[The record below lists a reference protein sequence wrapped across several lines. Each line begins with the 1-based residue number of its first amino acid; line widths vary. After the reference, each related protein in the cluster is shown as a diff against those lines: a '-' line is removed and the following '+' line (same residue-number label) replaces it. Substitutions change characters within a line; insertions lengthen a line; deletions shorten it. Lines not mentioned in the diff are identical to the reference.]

1 MAVWGTPVA
10 QEDDAERAVRAGL
23 DLVAAVPG
31 LDAALKARA
40 GVLTGEA
47 AVTIGAEGQGMVAG
61 DLVNTAS
68 RIQSAA
74 EPGTV
79 LVGRAT
85 RRASEAAIAYED
97 AGEHEL
103 KGKTEPEQLFRA
115 LRVTAGR
122 GGALKSAGLEAPFVG
137 RDRELRLVKEL
148 YHASAEERKAQL
160 ISVIGIAGIGKSRL
174 GWEFYKYFDGLVD
187 QIWWHRGRCLAYGE
201 GVAFWALAEMVRMR
215 SQIVEGEEPAAARA
229 KLRSTLEE
237 HMPNAEERSFAEPRL
252 AHLLGL
258 EEGGS
263 WGKEELFGAWRLLFE
278 RLSEQFP
285 VVLLFEDLQ
294 WADASLVEFVSYLL
308 EWSRSYPIFVIC
320 LARPELQARH
330 PEFGQASRNQTTL
343 FLEPLSEMAM
353 EALLEGYVPGLPAEI
368 REQILARAEGVPL
381 YAVETV
387 RMLLDRGLVAEADGV
402 YEPTGPIEEL
412 EVPETLQGLIAAR
425 LDGLAPEERR
435 VLQDASVLGKTFS
448 KEALASL
455 SGLSGDELMPLLAS
469 LVRKEVMGVQADP
482 RSPER
487 GQYGFLQDLVRRVA
501 YDTLA
506 RKERKT
512 RHLAAAA
519 QLEESFGE
527 AEQEVVEVVAAH
539 YVAAYEA
546 QPDADDADTIR
557 QSARELLSRAGE
569 RAGSLAALGEARK
582 YFEQA
587 AELSDEPLEKA
598 RLLERAG
605 AVANDSA
612 EFDAAER
619 AFFAALELLE
629 QADQRH
635 AAARVLGRIAH
646 VEMFTGRSEQAR
658 ERLERAF
665 AAVAADEPDADVA
678 ELASRL
684 AQSYAFSGAPDRA
697 VEPVELA
704 LEVAQALRLP
714 ETLIRGLLVKAMLAR
729 AGGRLEE
736 ELAFQRHAVRYAL
749 EHDLSASTATAY
761 GNLSD
766 ACFQRDRYGEAFE
779 VLQEAL
785 THARRVGDRRNEL
798 YLLSEMSY
806 TLTMTGRWEEALADY
821 TELPEERASPSAGIL
836 ASVLSGVLEIYLH
849 RGQRTEARELLSQP
863 RLHRGVHRR
872 PGPLDP
878 RSSSVRTPL
887 RGEQLRP
894 RPERWP
900 RSGRSGLGSGSR
912 KPSRET
918 GPGLGGRGGAR
929 PREAGTSERATHDG
943 RAASAGAAAAIPR
956 GAHAPLPRA
965 NGQQRGRI
973 QDGRGELPRVWL
985 PLLARRHAAR
995 ARRVAGCAGENRG
1008 GGVASNR
1015 GTRDLRAAG
1024 GAPVAREARR
1034 GCPEALPRCP
1044 HDLPELRRRQPARR
1058 EVLLRVRLGARPDVP
1073 ERSSRAVRRTV
1084 LRRVRGGRHGY
1095 GTGCR
1100 GSLRARNRRPSA
1112 ASSPSSSPTSSAS
1125 RQPRSSAT
1133 PRTRASS
1140 SPATST
1146 RAGA

>member
-1 MAVWGTPVA
+1 M
-10 QEDDAERAVRAGL
+10 
-23 DLVAAVPG
+23 
-31 LDAALKARA
+31 
-40 GVLTGEA
+40 
-47 AVTIGAEGQGMVAG
+47 
-61 DLVNTAS
+61 
-68 RIQSAA
+68 
-74 EPGTV
+74 
-79 LVGRAT
+79 
-85 RRASEAAIAYED
+85 
-97 AGEHEL
+97 
-103 KGKTEPEQLFRA
+103 
-115 LRVTAGR
+115 
-122 GGALKSAGLEAPFVG
+122 
-137 RDRELRLVKEL
+137 
-148 YHASAEERKAQL
+148 
-160 ISVIGIAGIGKSRL
+160 
-174 GWEFYKYFDGLVD
+174 
-187 QIWWHRGRCLAYGE
+187 
-201 GVAFWALAEMVRMR
+201 
-215 SQIVEGEEPAAARA
+215 
-229 KLRSTLEE
+229 
-237 HMPNAEERSFAEPRL
+237 
-252 AHLLGL
+252 
-258 EEGGS
+258 
-263 WGKEELFGAWRLLFE
+263 
-278 RLSEQFP
+278 
-285 VVLLFEDLQ
+285 
-294 WADASLVEFVSYLL
+294 
-308 EWSRSYPIFVIC
+308 
-320 LARPELQARH
+320 
-330 PEFGQASRNQTTL
+330 
-343 FLEPLSEMAM
+343 
-353 EALLEGYVPGLPAEI
+353 PGLPAEI

-455 SGLSGDELMPLLAS
+455 SGLSGDELKPLLAS

-527 AEQEVVEVVAAH
+527 VEQEIVEVVAAH

-557 QSARELLSRAGE
+557 QSACELLSRAGE

-678 ELASRL
+678 DLASRL
-684 AQSYAFSGAPDRA
+684 AQSYAFSGAHDLA

-749 EHDLSASTATAY
+749 EHDLSASTNTAY

-766 ACFQRDRYGEAFE
+766 ACFQRDRYEEAFE

-821 TELPEERASPSAGIL
+821 SELPEERLRLGGHL

-849 RGQRTEARELLSQP
+849 RGQQTEARELLSSLGSIEESIDVQ
-863 RLHRGVHRR
+863 
-872 PGPLDP
+872 D
-878 RSSSVRTPL
+878 RSIHAAARSALLYAEGRFDHALNAGLEAVEVASVVGAGNQAVKQGLVWAVEAALVLGKREQANELLTMV
-887 RGEQLRP
+887 EQLP
-894 RPERWP
+894 
-900 RSGRSGLGSGSR
+900 
-912 KPSRET
+912 
-918 GPGLGGRGGAR
+918 PGLRPPFLEAHTHRFRARMDSNEAGFKTAAGSFREYGFPFWLAVTQLEHGEWLVAQGRTEEAESHLTEAREIFERLEAR
-929 PREAGTSERATHDG
+929 PWLERLDAV
-943 RAASAGAAAAIPR
+943 A
-956 GAHAPLPRA
+956 
-965 NGQQRGRI
+965 
-973 QDGRGELPRVWL
+973 PRV
-985 PLLARRHAAR
+985 A
-995 ARRVAGCAGENRG
+995 
-1008 GGVASNR
+1008 
-1015 GTRDLRAAG
+1015 
-1024 GAPVAREARR
+1024 
-1034 GCPEALPRCP
+1034 
-1044 HDLPELRRRQPARR
+1044 
-1058 EVLLRVRLGARPDVP
+1058 EV
-1073 ERSSRAVRRTV
+1073 
-1084 LRRVRGGRHGY
+1084 
-1095 GTGCR
+1095 
-1100 GSLRARNRRPSA
+1100 SA
-1112 ASSPSSSPTSSAS
+1112 
-1125 RQPRSSAT
+1125 
-1133 PRTRASS
+1133 
-1140 SPATST
+1140 
-1146 RAGA
+1146 